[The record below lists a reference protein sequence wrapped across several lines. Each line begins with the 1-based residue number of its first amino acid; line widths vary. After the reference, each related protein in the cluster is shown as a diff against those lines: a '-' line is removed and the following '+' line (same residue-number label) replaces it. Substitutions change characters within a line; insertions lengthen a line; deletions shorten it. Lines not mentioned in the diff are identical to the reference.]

1 MLSYSTLA
9 DVIVGP
15 GTSPPRVFLVLAF
28 SLARPCL
35 FHKKEPWLE
44 KANILKGDLYNGCM
58 CLKADIQHQ
67 ESNYPNGSD
76 HHGDL
81 GSPYRTVLA
90 AVCEDLARWRWS
102 SLISAGTHRSC

>member
-9 DVIVGP
+9 DVIVEP
-15 GTSPPRVFLVLAF
+15 GTSPPRVFLLL
-28 SLARPCL
+28 SLAL

-81 GSPYRTVLA
+81 G
-90 AVCEDLARWRWS
+90 
-102 SLISAGTHRSC
+102 